1 MIKRT
6 VEISGYKT
14 YFHMTHGQLVVERE
28 GEQVGQVPIE
38 DIGLLVVDNPTASY
52 SHLGVVRLLE
62 NGAAVILCGEDHLP
76 AGVLTPIE
84 GNSLQAERL
93 RIQVEAPLPTR
104 KRLWQQIVQAK
115 IRHQAE
121 IAGSPEAKTRLLQL
135 LEQVKSG
142 DPHNVEA
149 QAARV
154 HWAAWLGPRSG
165 FRRERD
171 GSPPNSLLNYGYM
184 VLRAAVARA
193 IVGAGLHPSLGLQHH
208 NRYNAYSLA
217 DDLMEPFR
225 PLVDLTVRELW
236 HGGKREIDKEAKQV
250 LLGLLTHTCETDG
263 RIGPLLVAIEFL
275 SASLLKCLSGAEKN
289 LRVPSL
295 FPFGTTSREEAQPG
309 HPDG

>member
-14 YFHMTHGQLVVERE
+14 YFHMAHGQLVVERE
-28 GEQVGQVPIE
+28 GSRVGQVPIE

-52 SHLGVVRLLE
+52 SHLCVVRLLE

-76 AGVLTPIE
+76 AGLLTPIE

-93 RIQVEAPLPTR
+93 RIQIEAPLPTR

-115 IRHQAE
+115 IRHQAD
-121 IAGSPEAKTRLLQL
+121 IAETTETKTRLMQL
-135 LEQVKSG
+135 RDSVKSG
-142 DPHNVEA
+142 DPRNVEA

-154 HWAAWLGPRSG
+154 HWAAWLGADSG

-171 GSPPNSLLNYGYM
+171 GPPPNSLLNYGYM

-193 IVGAGLHPSLGLQHH
+193 VVGSGLHPSLGLQHH

-217 DDLMEPFR
+217 DDLLEPFR
-225 PLVDLTVRELW
+225 PLVDLAVRDLW
-236 HGGKREIDKEAKQV
+236 RNGKREIDKEAKQA
-250 LLGLLTHTCETDG
+250 LLTLLTHTCETDG
-263 RIGPLLVAIEFL
+263 QTGPLLVALEFM
-275 SASLLKCLSGAEKN
+275 SASLLKCLAGTEKN
-289 LRVPSL
+289 LKIPYL
-295 FPFGTTSREEAQPG
+295 FPFGAARLESPPTEE
-309 HPDG
+309 